1 MDTVNKLLHLV
12 FVGRLEAEKGIDV
25 ILGLIEYLEKN
36 LEIASSIRLSIC
48 GDGTMR
54 ENILENTMDRRNTS
68 FSNEVF
74 DSP

>member
-54 ENILENTMDRRNTS
+54 KDILENTIDRRTIS
-68 FSNEVF
+68 SEEEAF